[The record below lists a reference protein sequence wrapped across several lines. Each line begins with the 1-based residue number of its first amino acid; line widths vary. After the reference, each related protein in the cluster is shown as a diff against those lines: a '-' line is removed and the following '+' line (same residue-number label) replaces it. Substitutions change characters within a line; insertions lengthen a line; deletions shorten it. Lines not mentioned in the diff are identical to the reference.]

1 MRVNVIFWDIDG
13 TLVRTG
19 KAGLFAF
26 EEATVELW
34 GRSIDFSRMKTA
46 GMTDY
51 FIAQQ
56 IVEAAVGRPATEK
69 EMKEL
74 SRRYEELLAAHLE
87 KREGL
92 VLPAVREILAAL
104 HELGTPSLLL
114 TGNSRRGAEL
124 KLRKFGLE
132 KYFDFERSAFCDDV
146 LTRDEIAAHARHS
159 VALLGTED
167 KRRIFVIGDTPN
179 DIRCGKDIGAY
190 TIGVATGTFSQGEL
204 AAHSPWWAISQ
215 LPDSSEFL
223 EKLSQVE

>member
-1 MRVNVIFWDIDG
+1 MNVIFWDIDG

-26 EEATVELW
+26 EEAVSELW
-34 GRSIDFSRMKTA
+34 GLPIDFSRMKTA

-56 IVEAAVGRPATEK
+56 IIEAAAGRAATEK

-74 SRRYEELLAAHLE
+74 SRKYEELLAEHLE
-87 KREGL
+87 KREGM
-92 VLPAVREILAAL
+92 VLPAVRENLAAL
-104 HELGTPSLLL
+104 HELGTHSFLL

-132 KYFDFERSAFCDDV
+132 KYFDFERSAFCDDY
-146 LTRDEIAAHARHS
+146 LTRDEIAARALET
-159 VALLGTED
+159 VALLGKEEQ
-167 KRRIFVIGDTPN
+167 KVFVIGDTPN

-190 TIGVATGTFSQGEL
+190 TIAVATGTFSQGEL
-204 AAHSPWWAISQ
+204 AAYFPWWAVAH
-215 LPDSSEFL
+215 LPASPEFL
-223 EKLSQVE
+223 EKISQAGE

>member
-1 MRVNVIFWDIDG
+1 MRSRRPPSNFG
-13 TLVRTG
+13 G
-19 KAGLFAF
+19 GP
-26 EEATVELW
+26 
-34 GRSIDFSRMKTA
+34 SISADENCR
-46 GMTDY
+46 MTDY

-69 EMKEL
+69 EMKDL

-124 KLRKFGLE
+124 KLRKFDLE

-159 VALLGTED
+159 VALLGTEEN
-167 KRRIFVIGDTPN
+167 RRIFVIGDTPN